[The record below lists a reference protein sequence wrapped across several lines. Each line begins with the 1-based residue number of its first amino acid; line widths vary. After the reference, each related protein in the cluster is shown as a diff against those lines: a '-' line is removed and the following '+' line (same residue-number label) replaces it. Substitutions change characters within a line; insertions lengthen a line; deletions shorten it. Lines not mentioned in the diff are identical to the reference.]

1 MAGLDYA
8 LRVIADYTF
17 FSLFFVLL
25 IWGIGL
31 FITYWIIRLAVRHAL
46 QDSDLRRARQ
56 RPPGY

>member
-1 MAGLDYA
+1 M
-8 LRVIADYTF
+8 IADYTF